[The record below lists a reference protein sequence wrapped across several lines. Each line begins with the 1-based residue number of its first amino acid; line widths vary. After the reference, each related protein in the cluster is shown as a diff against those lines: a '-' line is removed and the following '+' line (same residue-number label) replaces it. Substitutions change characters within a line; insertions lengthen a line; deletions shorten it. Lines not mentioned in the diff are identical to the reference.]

1 MRCTVGS
8 CARRRALATAS
19 SATAFK
25 RDSISARCSSWDC
38 TSIGSDGG
46 ALAIRDGV
54 FYGVESA
61 CTLTKPTPVNGM
73 SAMLYDAECN
83 GEGESYGF
91 RVMFMALGDGLAM
104 IQDGAVSELERCD

>member
-1 MRCTVGS
+1 MRAVLCVPAL
-8 CARRRALATAS
+8 CALALPVAAQS
-19 SATAFK
+19 FDGVYRPK
-25 RDSISARCSSWDC
+25 GSSWDC